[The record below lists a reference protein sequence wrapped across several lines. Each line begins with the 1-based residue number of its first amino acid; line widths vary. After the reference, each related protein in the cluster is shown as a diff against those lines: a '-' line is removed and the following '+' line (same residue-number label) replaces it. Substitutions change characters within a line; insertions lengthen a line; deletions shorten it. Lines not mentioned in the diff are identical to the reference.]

1 MVLWTEVKKSA
12 LRSSRQSWSTITDPR
27 SMFYSDH
34 RSPIP
39 QLVRR
44 ITDPTSPIH
53 FSKSCCHLF
62 KSPQQQKK
70 VVWDYFWSKIR
81 IHYFVSKERL
91 LRLLLVENK
100 NLLLRQKKKVCK
112 TTFGLKIRIYYL
124 VRKKSSLSH
133 YFWSKIRIYYF
144 ARKKSSLSQ
153 YFWSKIRI

>member
-1 MVLWTEVKKSA
+1 MYPEVKKSA

-100 NLLLRQKKKVCK
+100 NLLLRQKKKFFK
-112 TTFGLKIRIYYL
+112 PLLL
-124 VRKKSSLSH
+124 VENKNLIFRHKKKHNNPLLPFCFFFAFFKCFV
-133 YFWSKIRIYYF
+133 FWGK
-144 ARKKSSLSQ
+144 
-153 YFWSKIRI
+153 